1 MTYPRYASA
10 QDAARA
16 AAEAA
21 QIIRRNEA
29 QNVTERERH
38 AHALAEVARLTSL
51 EPVKADEP
59 PNNAAA
65 ENKAWLVS
73 MHLNCPSLSGGTVA
87 DQPEQI
93 AAE

>member
-1 MTYPRYASA
+1 MKLERYASA

-51 EPVKADEP
+51 EPVKSE
-59 PNNAAA
+59 AA
-65 ENKAWLVS
+65 ESVS
-73 MHLNCPSLSGGTVA
+73 DVLTKMVEIKWGNGPDMSDPNG
-87 DQPEQI
+87 QPEQV

>member
-1 MTYPRYASA
+1 VKLERYASA

-51 EPVKADEP
+51 EPVPTSETAKQLLDGLQTENDRVFAKWEQP
-59 PNNAAA
+59 PASEQVAA
-65 ENKAWLVS
+65 E
-73 MHLNCPSLSGGTVA
+73 
-87 DQPEQI
+87 
-93 AAE
+93 